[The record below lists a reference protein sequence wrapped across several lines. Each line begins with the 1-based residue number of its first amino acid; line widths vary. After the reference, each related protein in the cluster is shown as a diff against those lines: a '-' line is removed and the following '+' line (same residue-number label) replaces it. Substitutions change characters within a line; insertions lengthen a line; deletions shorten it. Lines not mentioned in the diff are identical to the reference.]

1 MRVPVRGHDQRS
13 AFTLMEVMVALAV
26 SSLILGGVMTFLDM
40 ASKSLSGTASQ
51 TVVNQRAGNSSE
63 SIFRRV
69 RFATSVSNSNDAS
82 GNTLRLGFD
91 DDSSID
97 RNNDGKSYNDQ
108 DHYEVF
114 QFQNGDGSDDT
125 IADNSLI
132 YRPREDQTNFIV
144 LIPSGVQKLPGR
156 KIFTV
161 TNNCAVY
168 VNFAVADAFA
178 RDGYQTCDIQ
188 SAFVSRNRPLTT
200 NTFTILP

>member
-1 MRVPVRGHDQRS
+1 MVPVRGHDPRS

-144 LIPSGVQKLPGR
+144 
-156 KIFTV
+156 
-161 TNNCAVY
+161 
-168 VNFAVADAFA
+168 
-178 RDGYQTCDIQ
+178 
-188 SAFVSRNRPLTT
+188 FVSRNRPLTT